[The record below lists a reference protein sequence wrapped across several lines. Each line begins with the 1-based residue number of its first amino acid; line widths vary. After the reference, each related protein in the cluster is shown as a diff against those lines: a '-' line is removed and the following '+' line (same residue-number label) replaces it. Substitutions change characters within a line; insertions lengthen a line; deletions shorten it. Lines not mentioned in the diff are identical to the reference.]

1 MEPQPTP
8 KSSFIADVRNNMPNS
23 GPSSSSA
30 GSNILRQGELAQKL
44 QAMQAEKNKA
54 AEDRK
59 IAILEAKY
67 AGHIKKA
74 EEAAAKRIEQEK
86 KKAEQAAAKAREI
99 AEKKEMKRMEAEI
112 NKKAKAETRRIIAEV
127 RNMCV

>member
-1 MEPQPTP
+1 MSKILLQVPFVRNMEPQPTP
-8 KSSFIADVRNNMPNS
+8 ESSFIADVRNNMTNQ

-30 GSNILRQGELAQKL
+30 GSNIIRQGELAQRL

-67 AGHIKKA
+67 AAKIKKA
-74 EEAAAKRIEQEK
+74 EEAAD
-86 KKAEQAAAKAREI
+86 
-99 AEKKEMKRMEAEI
+99 KED
-112 NKKAKAETRRIIAEV
+112 
-127 RNMCV
+127 